1 MHRSVALVPTY
12 FNLGARALGQRG
24 TCRNALSMTLTAAEI
39 SAGLVP
45 RSRLVGR
52 LIAAEDTPL
61 VLLVAPAGYGKTTLL
76 AEWSMRDGRPFAWV
90 DPQTPAHELRAV
102 CKAFGQAAGVV
113 VFDGDEL
120 LNSHD
125 LIAVIPDLIE
135 RAGHGAQVAVAAR
148 REPALGLGGL
158 RAARKLLELRSAD
171 LAMTSSEVAALAESH
186 GLELDRAGLEQLLH
200 RTEGWPAGL
209 YLAALAASDGGDTD
223 ADLPDGRRRRPLPG
237 RLLPRGGARAAVG
250 RPGGLP
256 GPQLDSRPD
265 VRTAVRLRARA
276 RRFGAAPPGAVR
288 TNLMLVPLDRRD
300 REYRYHRLFA
310 EALRG
315 ELRRREPVLE
325 RTLHGRASGWY
336 GERGDVERAIAHA
349 VEGGDVARAGDL
361 LWTRAADIVG
371 YGAEGRLER
380 WLEDF
385 SLEQVTGC
393 PKLALAAAAT
403 ALLSGDR
410 ELVERWT
417 AAALN
422 ALEHGEEAEERA
434 ELAGEALL
442 FRAAVN
448 EDAVTCM
455 GRQAQAA
462 SEHVP
467 ERSPWRPLGDLLQGV
482 SRHLI
487 GDRAGAYEVLEQG
500 ARHAAPGSPSLQALC
515 LAQLAL
521 LAVEADD
528 WEAAESYA
536 SRARAQVERSGFDRY
551 PTAALVYAVSAEV
564 HAHLGRVEASKLAL
578 DDAARLLSELPDFS
592 PWYEAECSIAMARA
606 ALRLSDVQRARTL
619 VEQAERLLRRSPD
632 ARVAVEWLRECSRR
646 TVVSSATSAGDE
658 WCLTTAE
665 LRILQYLPTY
675 LSLRE
680 IAERLYVSA
689 NTVKTHARSVYRK
702 LGASSRGDAV
712 VRARD
717 AGLLDEAFH
726 AGVGSAAV

>member
-1 MHRSVALVPTY
+1 
-12 FNLGARALGQRG
+12 
-24 TCRNALSMTLTAAEI
+24 MTLTAAEI

-52 LIAAEDTPL
+52 LIAAQDTPL

-90 DPQTPAHELRAV
+90 DPQTPAHELEAV
-102 CKAFGQAAGVV
+102 CETFGQAAGVL

-120 LNSHD
+120 LDSPD
-125 LIAVIPDLIE
+125 VIAVIPDLIE
-135 RAGHGAQVAVAAR
+135 RAGHSAQVAIAAR
-148 REPALGLGGL
+148 SEPALGLGGL
-158 RAARKLLELRSAD
+158 RAGRKLLELRSVD

-223 ADLPDGRRRRPLPG
+223 ADLPDVAGDDRFLADYFREVALEPLSAEQAAFLARSSILDRLSGPLCDFVLGRDDSG
-237 RLLPRGGARAAVG
+237 QLLQE
-250 RPGGLP
+250 L
-256 GPQLDSRPD
+256 S
-265 VRTAVRLRARA
+265 
-276 RRFGAAPPGAVR
+276 R

-315 ELRRREPVLE
+315 ELRRREPLLE
-325 RTLHGRASGWY
+325 RALHGRASAWY
-336 GERGDVERAIAHA
+336 GEHGDAERAIAHA
-349 VEGGDVARAGDL
+349 VEGGDVGRAGDL
-361 LWTRAADIVG
+361 LWTRAGDIVG

-380 WLEDF
+380 WLEGF
-385 SLEQVTGC
+385 SPEQVTGC

-403 ALLSGDR
+403 SLLSGDR

-417 AAALN
+417 AAALD
-422 ALEHGEEAEERA
+422 ALEDGAGAEERA

-442 FRAAVN
+442 FRAAVG
-448 EDAVTCM
+448 EDTVTCV
-455 GRQAQAA
+455 GRRAQSA

-482 SRHLI
+482 SRHLT

-521 LAVEADD
+521 LAVEAED
-528 WEAAESYA
+528 WEAAESCA
-536 SRARAQVERSGFDRY
+536 SRARAQAERSGFDRY

-632 ARVAVEWLRECSRR
+632 ARVALEWLSECRRR
-646 TVVSSATSAGDE
+646 TVVSSASSAGDE

-712 VRARD
+712 VRARE